1 MSAAELRPWFEH
13 PQSQALLR
21 FNLNPSRL
29 VHRSRVETL
38 LPPGLL
44 ACWPDPGQA
53 LDDARLHRHWSGA
66 LVAEHGLLPPDAID
80 EPGLVVGALPAPLFQ
95 QLAMYCGLALL
106 APEIR
111 RVITRTEVAA
121 LEAQVG
127 SRGLAFARHG
137 APACWGATQSP
148 VALAAGEVAGQA
160 GNLGAAVLDLAWAGA
175 SAPVAARARLRLP
188 AAAMAM
194 RDEVAAAVADDERAQ
209 ALALAVLQ
217 ELDPTWLSSFHV
229 IH

>member
-29 VHRSRVETL
+29 VHHTRAAEL

-44 ACWPDPGQA
+44 TCWPDAEQA
-53 LDDARLHRHWSGA
+53 LGDARLHRHWSSA
-66 LVAEHGLLPPDAID
+66 LLADYGLLPLEAID
-80 EPGLVVGALPAPLFQ
+80 ETGLVVGAAPAPLFD
-95 QLAMYCGLALL
+95 QLAIYCGLALL

-111 RVITRTEVAA
+111 RVITRADVVA
-121 LEAQVG
+121 LEAQLG

-137 APACWGATQSP
+137 AQACWGATQSP
-148 VALAAGEVAGQA
+148 VPLAAGSAAEQA
-160 GNLGAAVLDLAWAGA
+160 RHLGAAVLDLALEAA

-188 AAAMAM
+188 ADAVRV
-194 RDEVAAAVADDERAQ
+194 RDEVAAAVADEGRAQ
-209 ALALAVLQ
+209 ALALDVLQ
-217 ELDPTWLSSFHV
+217 ELDPTWLSSFPVTH
-229 IH
+229 